1 VAPGRQLFQEV
12 PVNGTAHQS
21 EKPQPTSL
29 QEILREM
36 NDTRQFQAV
45 ILASKD
51 GLLIAT
57 EPANYDSEVT
67 AATVALLR
75 KVSSEAQQQV
85 GLAALDEVAIRSSDR
100 VRLACRYLSVGEQEL
115 ILAALVPPGCC
126 YRRATNR
133 AIRQIR
139 QLLA

>member
-1 VAPGRQLFQEV
+1 M
-12 PVNGTAHQS
+12 NGTLHRS
-21 EKPQPTSL
+21 EKSQPTSL

-36 NDTRQFQAV
+36 NDSRQFQAV

-85 GLAALDEVAIRSSDR
+85 GLTALDEVTIRSSDR
-100 VRLACRYLSVGEQEL
+100 VRLACRYLSVGEQGL
-115 ILAALVPPGCC
+115 ILAALVPPGRC

-139 QLLA
+139 QLLT

>member
-1 VAPGRQLFQEV
+1 M
-12 PVNGTAHQS
+12 NGTPRKS

-29 QEILREM
+29 QDILREM

-75 KVSSEAQQQV
+75 KVSNEAQQQV
-85 GLAALDEVAIRSSDR
+85 GLAALDEVTIRSSDN
-100 VRLACRYLSVGEQEL
+100 VRLACRYLSVGEQHL
-115 ILAALVPPGCC
+115 ILAALVPPGHY
-126 YRRATNR
+126 YRHATNR
-133 AIRQIR
+133 AIGQIR

>member
-1 VAPGRQLFQEV
+1 
-12 PVNGTAHQS
+12 
-21 EKPQPTSL
+21 
-29 QEILREM
+29 M
-36 NDTRQFQAV
+36 NASGQFQAV

-51 GLLIAT
+51 GLPIAT
-57 EPANYDSEVT
+57 EPADYDSQVA

-85 GLAALDEVAIRSSDR
+85 GLAALDEVTIRSNDR
-100 VRLACRYLSVGEQEL
+100 VRLACRYLSVGGQGL
-115 ILAALVPPGCC
+115 ILVTLVPPDHY

-133 AIRQIR
+133 AIKQIK